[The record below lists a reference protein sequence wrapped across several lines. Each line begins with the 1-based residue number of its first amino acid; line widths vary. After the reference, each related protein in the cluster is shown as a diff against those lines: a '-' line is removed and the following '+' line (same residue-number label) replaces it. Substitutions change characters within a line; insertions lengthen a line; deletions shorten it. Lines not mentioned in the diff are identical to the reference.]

1 MKSFKF
7 YLSCL
12 LSVLFVF
19 SVRAQTTDSTH
30 YRFLRQIYD
39 YALTQADCYENLRH
53 ICKEIGPR
61 LSGSPQAA
69 QAVDYTTQLMQRYEF
84 DTVFRQEVEVPHWI
98 RGEREQAYAVTAQ
111 SGKKELPVCA
121 LGGSVAT
128 PNNGLEAPLI
138 MVHDFEE
145 LKKLGKKKIKGKIVF
160 FNRPMPPTCIH
171 TFDAYGKTVDQR
183 FAGAAEAA
191 KYGAVGV
198 VVRSMGL
205 RNDDFPHTGSMKYY
219 GDGEKIPAVAI
230 SVNGADYLKEQIES
244 GNDVNFFFKTHCQ
257 TLPDAL
263 SHNVIGELYGSDQKD
278 AFIIAGGHLDSWDM
292 GEGAH
297 DDGAGTVQAIEAL
310 RILKNLGYPPKHNIR
325 AVLFMNEENGMRGA
339 KKYAEL
345 LKENNEKHIAAIESD
360 RGGFTPRGFSFEGV
374 DENSALIAFLKREFA
389 PFNMLQWDAG
399 HSGPDIRQLNKH
411 ETMLFGYIPD
421 SQRYFDVHHA
431 DSDVFEAVHKRELEL
446 GAAALAALIYLID
459 QNLYHKK

>member
-1 MKSFKF
+1 MKYFKYGTTF
-7 YLSCL
+7 FISVFFI
-12 LSVLFVF
+12 LSVRVQ
-19 SVRAQTTDSTH
+19 SVDSTH

-39 YALTQADCYENLRH
+39 YALTEAECYESLRH

-61 LSGSPQAA
+61 LSGSTQAA
-69 QAVDYTTQLMQRYEF
+69 RAVDYTMELMTNYNF
-84 DTVFRQEVEVPHWI
+84 DRVFLQEVQVPVWV
-98 RGEREQAYAVTAQ
+98 RGAKEEAYAILP
-111 SGKKELPVCA
+111 SGDSKKLPVCA

-128 PNNGLEAPLI
+128 PQNGLEAPLV
-138 MVHDFEE
+138 MVHDFDE
-145 LKKLGKKKIKGKIVF
+145 LGALGKKNIKGKIVF

-191 KYGAVGV
+191 KYGAAGV

-219 GDGEKIPAVAI
+219 GKGEKIPAVAI
-230 SVNGADYLKEQIES
+230 STNGADFLKQELES
-244 GNDVNFFFKTHCQ
+244 GKEVNFYFKTQCKNLLD
-257 TLPDAL
+257 TL
-263 SHNVIGELYGSDQKD
+263 SHNVVGQIEGSDHKD
-278 AFIIAGGHLDSWDM
+278 KFIIAGGHLDSWDM

-310 RILKNLGYPPKHNIR
+310 RILKSLGYKPKHSIR

-345 LKENNEKHIAAIESD
+345 LKENNEEHVAAIESD

-374 DENSALIAFLKREFA
+374 DEESELIMFLKREFA

-399 HSGPDIRQLNKH
+399 YSAPDIRQLDHH
-411 ETMLFGYIPD
+411 ETMLFGYITD

-431 DSDVFEAVHKRELEL
+431 DSDVFETVHKRELEL
-446 GAAALAALIYLID
+446 GAAAMAALIYLID
-459 QNLYHKK
+459 QKL